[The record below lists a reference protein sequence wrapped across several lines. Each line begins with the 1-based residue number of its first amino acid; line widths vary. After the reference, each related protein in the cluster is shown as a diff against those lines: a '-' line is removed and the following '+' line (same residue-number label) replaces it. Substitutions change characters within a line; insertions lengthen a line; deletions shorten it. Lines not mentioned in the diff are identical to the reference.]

1 MGITVRTFHT
11 SILHTTEATSATP
24 VSTVVAIF
32 PVAMDMVVI
41 ALLEV
46 IDKRIKEISREQ

>member
-32 PVAMDMVVI
+32 PVAMDMAVI